1 MPMRGLLDR
10 DLLSGTHE
18 ITMRLRPE
26 RAARPVEAGHPGQL
40 REEITRLCQTWGG
53 AGQPILPIVGGKVP
67 PPYVHLLKVEQV
79 DQVGGLREVDAEL
92 PYLVRRSAPW
102 DFPVMV
108 IADGTPRDQ
117 WRPVHVP
124 VLEVDDPWELIYAA
138 TLGVLPEVPDPTL
151 MDPRGHVDDVRFEQ
165 VMPVERQPVVGSLD
179 DLLQRL
185 EAHQPMSPRMVSN
198 IGLAAGQEPN
208 TGYMGRGASPLPEPH
223 SLRRAAGPNIIVVVS
238 PGSVEDLALLW
249 NLRAAHGDRHV
260 LPIGLP
266 LAAVTEQALQKLR
279 QPGRATMFGFGG
291 GRCYVT
297 SASLDPGQLADLATG
312 AGMRAVAYAE
322 LVTFGPPPGRFRSD
336 IAQWSKGQ
344 TQLAVVSDAD
354 REFLRPVHNFWR
366 PPELVVDVN
375 VRGHLLPADPTMRG
389 AEVGLRFQA
398 GSAQVH
404 VPSVRRLE
412 TVAVRWPSTWTSLA
426 AVAQSRGLRVEPSE
440 PGVAAETLTRAIGG
454 VEGIRYLTH
463 RPLIELLYKL
473 AERSGMA
480 WWKDRWTRTHRE
492 LRALGVPEEEIE
504 AAAVRLGRD
513 DPAIAPP
520 GEGRALPFSD
530 FLKVFRRRQAAVNWV
545 VWAERHHLLVRGATV
560 GCPACKARSWLPM
573 ASVPPP
579 VPCPGCGRSI
589 VQPYEPE
596 MLKFTYRIGE
606 ALRRVLETDSLG
618 HLLAL
623 RWLDQ
628 LFERHGLVGA
638 HPGVN
643 FFDGDK
649 NIGEADVVL
658 LFADGN
664 LVPVEV
670 KRRIAGVD
678 QRMAESLDTLSDKL
692 RAPYDIVAVTQPA
705 RDCPELQ
712 QFARALPDRP
722 RLLLTDDQLHAE
734 HVIFMLTSDPFAWT
748 PQDEEAQKTRQ
759 DRFVDLLARDELTAP
774 LDWVSEQLLSRDPP

>member
-1 MPMRGLLDR
+1 MRGLLDT

-26 RAARPVEAGHPGQL
+26 RAARPVDAGHLGQL
-40 REEITRLCQTWGG
+40 RKEIIRLCQTWGG
-53 AGQPILPIVGGKVP
+53 AGQPILPIVGGEVP
-67 PPYVHLLKVEQV
+67 PAYVRLLQVEQV
-79 DQVGGLREVDAEL
+79 DQVGGLHDVDAQL
-92 PYLVRRSAPW
+92 PYRVRRSAPR
-102 DFPVMV
+102 DFPVIV
-108 IADGTPRDQ
+108 IADSTPRDQ

-124 VLEVDDPWELIYAA
+124 TLDVDDPWELIYAA
-138 TLGVLPEVPDPTL
+138 TLGVLPEVPDPAL
-151 MDPRGHVDDVRFEQ
+151 MDPRGHVDNVRFEQ
-165 VMPVERQPVVGSLD
+165 IMPVERQRVIGSLD

-185 EAHQPMSPRMVSN
+185 ENRQPMSPRMVSN
-198 IGLAAGQEPN
+198 IGLAAGQEPD
-208 TGYMGRGASPLPEPH
+208 TGYMGRGASPLPQPYG
-223 SLRRAAGPNIIVVVS
+223 LRRAAGPNIVVVVS

-249 NLRAAHGDRHV
+249 NLRAAHGDGRV
-260 LPIGLP
+260 MPIGLP
-266 LAAVTEQALQKLR
+266 VAAVTEQALKELR
-279 QPGRATMFGFGG
+279 QPGRASMFGFQG
-291 GRCYVT
+291 GRCFVT
-297 SASLDPGQLADLATG
+297 SASRDPSQLADVAAS
-312 AGMRAVAYAE
+312 AGMRAVAYEE
-322 LVTFGPPPGRFRSD
+322 LLTFGPPPGRGRND
-336 IAQWSKGQ
+336 IAQWSEGQ
-344 TQLAVVSDAD
+344 AQLAVVSEAD
-354 REFLRPVHNFWR
+354 REFLRPTRNFWR
-366 PPELVVDVN
+366 PPELVVDVS
-375 VRGHLLPADPTMRG
+375 VRDQLLPADPTMRG
-389 AEVGLRFQA
+389 AEFGLRFQA

-404 VPSVRRLE
+404 VPSLRRLE
-412 TVAVRWPSTWTSLA
+412 TVAVHMPSTWTSFA
-426 AVAQSRGLRVEPSE
+426 AVAQSRRLRVEPSE
-440 PGVAAETLTRAIGG
+440 PGLAAETLIRAIGG

-530 FLKVFRRRQAAVNWV
+530 FLKVFRKRQAAVNWV

-560 GCPACKARSWLPM
+560 ECPACKAKSWLPM

-579 VPCPGCGRSI
+579 VACPGCGRSI

-596 MLKFTYRIGE
+596 VLKFTYRIGE

-623 RWLDQ
+623 RWLVQ

-643 FFDGDK
+643 FFCSDK

-658 LFADGN
+658 LFADGS

-678 QRMAESLDTLSDKL
+678 LRMADSLDTLSDAL

-705 RDCPELQ
+705 RDCPELL
-712 QFARALPDRP
+712 QFAHSLPDRP

-734 HVIFMLTSDPFAWT
+734 HAIFMLNSDPFAWE
-748 PQDEEAQKTRQ
+748 PQDENAQKTRQ
-759 DRFVDLLARDELTAP
+759 DQFVDLLVRDQLTAP
-774 LDWVSEQLLSRDPP
+774 LDWVSEQLLACDPS